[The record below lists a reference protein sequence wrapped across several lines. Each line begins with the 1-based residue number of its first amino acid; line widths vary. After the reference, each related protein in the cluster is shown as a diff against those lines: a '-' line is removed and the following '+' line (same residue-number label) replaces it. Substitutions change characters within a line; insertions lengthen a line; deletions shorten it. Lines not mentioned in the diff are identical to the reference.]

1 MSHNHTHFAS
11 RIIIATA
18 VVAMGLVIAPSGAHA
33 SAGVTAA
40 ASTSAKTAPG
50 QPAFGDKGP
59 HVVAV
64 QTAIMRN
71 GFTLTGGATGVF
83 NKATKRALTSFQKV
97 VGLKATGVVDTAT
110 AKVLKV
116 AVASTTTVQAT
127 TTTVAATTTTIA
139 ATTTTVAAT
148 TTTAPAVVYPLTTS
162 TLPVRGAKGDAVMA
176 VQKALKA
183 AGLEVRGGIDGA
195 FGSGTTAT
203 ISSFQTSKGLTASGV
218 LDIPT
223 AVALA
228 LIAPVAAPAPAP
240 ATVSVAST
248 SSLLNPSSLPVRG
261 NRGDSVRTVQNA
273 LINAGIEVKG
283 GADGVFGGATYVA
296 LQKYQTANGLS
307 VTGTLTTQTAV
318 KLSLVAAPAV
328 SISVFPVQGLC
339 SYENTWHAPRGIE
352 RLHLGVDILAKEG
365 NLLYAVTDGTIT
377 KVYTVGTDKLAGN
390 GVRLTMADGTYFFYG
405 HMQKIADGITIG
417 TKVKAG
423 QVVGYLGKTGG
434 TTTPH
439 LHLEVHPLGGAAI
452 DPTPVVSAVDACSVT
467 TPLAAPG
474 A

>member
-1 MSHNHTHFAS
+1 MSHNHTHFAR

-18 VVAMGLVIAPSGAHA
+18 VVSMGLVIAPSGASA
-33 SAGVTAA
+33 STGVISAS
-40 ASTSAKTAPG
+40 STSAKTAPG

-71 GFTLTGGATGVF
+71 GFTLQGGATGVF
-83 NKATKRALTSFQKV
+83 NKSTQRALKSFQKV
-97 VGLKATGVVDTAT
+97 VGIKVTGVVDTAT

-116 AVASTTTVQAT
+116 AAASTTTVQATTTTVQAT
-127 TTTVAATTTTIA
+127 TTTVAATTTT
-139 ATTTTVAAT
+139 T
-148 TTTAPAVVYPLTTS
+148 PAVAYPLTAS
-162 TLPVRGAKGDAVMA
+162 TLPVRGAKGDAVVA
-176 VQKALKA
+176 VQKALKL
-183 AGLEVRGGIDGA
+183 AGLEVKGGIDGA
-195 FGSGTTAT
+195 FGSGTTST
-203 ISSFQTSKGLTASGV
+203 IASFQTSKGLTASGV

-228 LIAPVAAPAPAP
+228 LIAPVAALAPAPAP
-240 ATVSVAST
+240 AAVSIAST
-248 SSLLNPSSLPVRG
+248 PTLLDSSALPTRG
-261 NRGDSVRTVQNA
+261 NRGDAVRTLQKA

-283 GADGVFGGATYVA
+283 GADGVFGGATFVA
-296 LQKYQTANGLS
+296 LQKFQTANALS

-318 KLSLVAAPAV
+318 KLGLVAAPAV
-328 SISVFPVQGLC
+328 AISVFPVQGLC
-339 SYENTWHAPRGIE
+339 SYENTWHAPRGNG
-352 RLHLGVDILAKEG
+352 RKHLGVDIIAKEG
-365 NLLYAVTDGTIT
+365 KLLYAVADGTIT
-377 KVYTVGTDKLAGN
+377 KLYTEASDKLAGN

-405 HMQKIADGITIG
+405 HMQKIADGMTIG

-439 LHLEVHPLGGAAI
+439 LHLEVHPLGGEAI
-452 DPTPVVSAVDACSVT
+452 DPTPIVAAVDACSVT
-467 TPLAAPG
+467 TPLAVPA

>member
-1 MSHNHTHFAS
+1 MSHNHTHFAR

-18 VVAMGLVIAPSGAHA
+18 VVSMGLVIAPSGASA
-33 SAGVTAA
+33 STGVISAS
-40 ASTSAKTAPG
+40 STSAKTAPG

-71 GFTLTGGATGVF
+71 GFTLQGGATGVF
-83 NKATKRALTSFQKV
+83 NKSTQRALKSFQKV
-97 VGLKATGVVDTAT
+97 VGIKVTGVVDTAT

-116 AVASTTTVQAT
+116 AAASTTTVQATTTTVQAT
-127 TTTVAATTTTIA
+127 TTTVAATTTT
-139 ATTTTVAAT
+139 T
-148 TTTAPAVVYPLTTS
+148 PAVVYPLTTS
-162 TLPVRGAKGDAVMA
+162 TLPVRGAKGDAVVA
-176 VQKALKA
+176 LQKALKA
-183 AGLEVRGGIDGA
+183 AGLEVKGGIDGA
-195 FGSGTTAT
+195 FGSGTTSTIAT
-203 ISSFQTSKGLTASGV
+203 FQTSKGLTATGV

-240 ATVSVAST
+240 APAAVSIAST
-248 SSLLNPSSLPVRG
+248 PTLLDSSALPARG
-261 NRGDSVRTVQNA
+261 NRGDAVRTLQKA

-283 GADGVFGGATYVA
+283 GADGVFGGATFVA
-296 LQKYQTANGLS
+296 LQKFQTANALS
-307 VTGTLTTQTAV
+307 VTGMLTTQTAV
-318 KLSLVAAPAV
+318 KLGLVAAPAV
-328 SISVFPVQGLC
+328 AISVFPVQGLC
-339 SYENTWHAPRGIE
+339 SYENTWHAPRGNG
-352 RLHLGVDILAKEG
+352 RKHLGVDIIAKEG
-365 NLLYAVTDGTIT
+365 KLLYAVADGTIT
-377 KVYTVGTDKLAGN
+377 KLYTEASDKLAGN

-405 HMQKIADGITIG
+405 HMQKIADGMTIG

-439 LHLEVHPLGGAAI
+439 LHLEVHPLGGEAI
-452 DPTPVVSAVDACSVT
+452 DPTPIVAAVDACSVT
-467 TPLAAPG
+467 TPLAVPA

>member
-1 MSHNHTHFAS
+1 MSHNHTHFIS
-11 RIIIATA
+11 RTIIAAA
-18 VVAMGLVIAPSGAHA
+18 VVAMGLVMAPTGAHA
-33 SAGVTAA
+33 STGVVTASSA
-40 ASTSAKTAPG
+40 TAKTAPG

-97 VGLKATGVVDTAT
+97 VGLKVTGVVDTAT

-116 AVASTTTVQAT
+116 AAASTTTVQAT
-127 TTTVAATTTTIA
+127 TTTVQ
-139 ATTTTVAAT
+139 ATTTTVAPT
-148 TTTAPAVVYPLTTS
+148 TTTTPAVAYPLTTS
-162 TLPVRGAKGDAVMA
+162 TLPVRGAKGDAVVA
-176 VQKALKA
+176 LQKALKA
-183 AGLEVRGGIDGA
+183 AGLEVKGGIDGA
-195 FGSGTTAT
+195 FGSGTTST
-203 ISSFQTSKGLTASGV
+203 IVSFQTSKGLTATGV

-240 ATVSVAST
+240 APAAVSIAST
-248 SSLLNPSSLPVRG
+248 PTLLDSSALPARG
-261 NRGDSVRTVQNA
+261 NRGDAVRTLQKA

-283 GADGVFGGATYVA
+283 GADGVFGGATFVA
-296 LQKYQTANGLS
+296 LQKFQTANALS

-318 KLSLVAAPAV
+318 KLGLVAAPAV
-328 SISVFPVQGLC
+328 AISVFPVQGLC
-339 SYENTWHAPRGIE
+339 SYENTWHAPRGNG
-352 RLHLGVDILAKEG
+352 RKHLGVDIIAKEG
-365 NLLYAVTDGTIT
+365 KLLYAVADGTIT
-377 KVYTVGTDKLAGN
+377 KLYTEASDKLAGN

-405 HMQKIADGITIG
+405 HMQKIADGMTIG

-439 LHLEVHPLGGAAI
+439 LHLEVHPLGGEAI
-452 DPTPVVSAVDACSVT
+452 DPTPIVAAVDACSVT
-467 TPLAAPG
+467 TPLPIPAA
-474 A
+474 

>member
-1 MSHNHTHFAS
+1 MSHNHTHFVS

-18 VVAMGLVIAPSGAHA
+18 VVAMGLVMAPAGAHA
-33 SAGVTAA
+33 STGVVVTS
-40 ASTSAKTAPG
+40 STSAKTAPG
-50 QPAFGDKGP
+50 QPNFGDKGP

-71 GFTLTGGATGVF
+71 GFSLNGGATGVF
-83 NKATKRALTSFQKV
+83 NKATQRALKSFQKV
-97 VGLKATGVVDTAT
+97 VGLKVTGVVDTAT

-116 AVASTTTVQAT
+116 AAASTTTVQAT
-127 TTTVAATTTTIA
+127 TTTVAATTTT
-139 ATTTTVAAT
+139 T
-148 TTTAPAVVYPLTTS
+148 PAVVYPLTTS
-162 TLPVRGAKGDAVMA
+162 TLPVRGAKGDAVVA

-183 AGLEVRGGIDGA
+183 AGLDVKGGIDGA
-195 FGSGTTAT
+195 FGSGTTST
-203 ISSFQTSKGLTASGV
+203 ISSFQTSKGLTSTGV

-240 ATVSVAST
+240 APATVSVAST
-248 SSLLNPSSLPVRG
+248 STLLNPSSLPVRG
-261 NRGDSVRTVQNA
+261 NRGDSVRTLQNA
-273 LINAGIEVKG
+273 LINAGVEVKG

-296 LQKYQTANGLS
+296 LQKYQTVNGLT

-318 KLSLVAAPAV
+318 QLGLVPAPAV

-339 SYENTWHAPRGIE
+339 SYENTWHAPRGTE

-365 NLLYAVTDGTIT
+365 NLLYAVTDGTIS
-377 KVYTVGTDKLAGN
+377 KLYTVGTDKLAGN

-405 HMQKIADGITIG
+405 HMQKIADGITVG

-423 QVVGYLGKTGG
+423 QVVGYLGKTGA
-434 TTTPH
+434 TNTPH
-439 LHLEVHPLGGAAI
+439 LHIEVHPLGGAAI
-452 DPTPVVSAVDACSVT
+452 DPTPVMAAVDACSVT
-467 TPLAAPG
+467 TPLPVPAA
-474 A
+474 